1 MGLGDANI
9 NVLEGGSR
17 GLRVTV
23 SVIEGDKSFVPA
35 LEQALASYLFE
46 ASVKTR

>member
-9 NVLEGGSR
+9 NVLEGGLR

-23 SVIEGDKSFVPA
+23 SVIEGDKSFVFA
-35 LEQALASYLFE
+35 LEQALAAYLFE
-46 ASVKTR
+46 SRVQTR